1 MDSFELYT
9 FMLCLIVLVLLGLVF
24 SSMIF
29 ILAKQNVRL
38 IQLGAEDK
46 SIQKSYEKRLKRKER
61 IETGWFFQAIA
72 TLFGCALFALFAF
85 TIYLQVVEKDV
96 TVGTPT
102 IRVVY
107 SDSMSDK
114 YEKNTYLFEND
125 LNDQFSR
132 FDLIV
137 THQLPKE
144 EDLQLYDIV
153 VYEVDDVLLVHRI
166 VAIEEPNE
174 EHPDCRYFRLQGDF
188 VEYPDKKPVRYEQMK
203 AIYRGEH
210 VKFAGSFVMF
220 LQSPAGYMCVIFLV
234 IEMLTSPLIDKRID
248 KERKRRLQQ
257 LQINSNN
264 GNSFFD
270 RFNF

>member
-1 MDSFELYT
+1 M
-9 FMLCLIVLVLLGLVF
+9 GLVF
-24 SSMIF
+24 SSMILL
-29 ILAKQNVRL
+29 LAKQNIRL

-46 SIQKSYEKRLKRKER
+46 SIQKSYERRQRRKDR
-61 IETGWFFQAIA
+61 RETGWFLQAIA
-72 TLFGCALFALFAF
+72 TLFGCALFGLFAF
-85 TIYLQVVEKDV
+85 TIYLQVVEDDV
-96 TVGTPT
+96 TVGAPT

-153 VYEVDDVLLVHRI
+153 VYEVDGVLLVHRI
-166 VAIEEPNE
+166 IEIEEPNE
-174 EHPDCRYFRLQGDF
+174 KHPDCRYFRLQGDL
-188 VEYPDKKPVRYEQMK
+188 VAYPDKFPVRYDQMK
-203 AIYRGEH
+203 AIYRGER
-210 VKFAGSFVMF
+210 VPFLGSFVMF
-220 LQSPAGYMCVIFLV
+220 LQSPAGYMCFVFLA

-248 KERKRRLQQ
+248 KERKRRLQT
-257 LQINSNN
+257 LQMNN
-264 GNSFFD
+264 NRNSFFD